1 MILVWIALEN
11 IFVISWL
18 QQLLNHAAAPR
29 VLTPAAPA
37 ASATSPSYPASKPSS
52 VQTQVTLPI
61 AQLAAALASQQN
73 RAATPLLQQA
83 TPQGALTQQ
92 ATPLTQQATPLTPL
106 YVTPQQLAQL
116 ATEGSALTLEKTETA
131 EAEPT
136 EKVKETNGD
145 ANEEDEKE
153 TEEKDMMLEIVVME
167 AEDQDQLPVHEQS
180 HALLFGEWQANF
192 LNQVR

>member
-1 MILVWIALEN
+1 M
-11 IFVISWL
+11 
-18 QQLLNHAAAPR
+18 
-29 VLTPAAPA
+29 
-37 ASATSPSYPASKPSS
+37 
-52 VQTQVTLPI
+52 QTQVTLPI

-106 YVTPQQLAQL
+106 YVLTPQQLAQL

-136 EKVKETNGD
+136 EKVKETNGEAATNGD